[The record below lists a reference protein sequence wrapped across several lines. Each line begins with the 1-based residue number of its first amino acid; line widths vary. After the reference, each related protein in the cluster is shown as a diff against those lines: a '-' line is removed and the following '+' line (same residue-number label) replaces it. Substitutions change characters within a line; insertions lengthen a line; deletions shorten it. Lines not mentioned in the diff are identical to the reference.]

1 MEKIQINGIRKQPL
15 KKKQIIALIQ
25 TVCSGL
31 KITPGYLEISFMSD
45 RTIHEYNKTYLNH
58 DYATDIITFN
68 YSLTKKELI
77 AELLISTESAMRNSI
92 SFKNKFEEEI
102 VRLISHG
109 LLHLAGFKDKTISQ
123 KRIMR
128 KKENELIKIF
138 YGNKQ
143 GIN

>member
-1 MEKIQINGIRKQPL
+1 
-15 KKKQIIALIQ
+15 
-25 TVCSGL
+25 
-31 KITPGYLEISFMSD
+31 MSD

-68 YSLTKKELI
+68 YSLKKKELI